1 MEFNELN
8 LTELDKDLSEEQRKE
23 WNAIYASYRAGSLL
37 TGRVIG
43 TDSISVDVKNDGTG
57 RFEQKNILCLVV
69 ISYRVKILIPENE
82 IWFDPSEHRPPHVL
96 RSMAGAVTDYVIT
109 GIDRENE
116 CCTASRRRA
125 LQIRRRAFLRL
136 APKPGR
142 RVECLV
148 TAVGQHKML
157 CNCGG
162 FDVTLDAKDVS
173 YAMINDLR
181 EHFRTGDTKEAVVK
195 SYDPES
201 GTLRI
206 SVKEA
211 QPHPFD
217 GAEARHPLHSRRAS
231 VITGKYSGGVFCRLE
246 DNLDCLCSYS
256 PEQYDEDFRI
266 GDRVIIA
273 VTKYSYLKKLVYGK
287 ILAKW

>member
-8 LTELDKDLSEEQRKE
+8 LSELDKDLSEEQRKE

-37 TGRVIG
+37 TGRVAG
-43 TDSISVDVKNDGTG
+43 TDSISVNVKNEETG
-57 RFEQKNILCLVV
+57 RFEQKNVLCLVV

-142 RVECLV
+142 RAECLV

-157 CNCGG
+157 CTCGG
-162 FDVTLDAKDVS
+162 FDVTLNAKDVS

-181 EHFRTGDTKEAVVK
+181 EHF
-195 SYDPES
+195 
-201 GTLRI
+201 TLRI

-217 GAEARHPLHSRRAS
+217 GAQARHPLHSRRAS

-273 VTKYSYLKKLVYGK
+273 VTKYSYTKKLVYGK